1 MLRRL
6 TAGLGIVALAL
17 TVLTGVSNLASAAP
31 DCCKGIMCPMHQA
44 QPHAMSCDMGANGSG
59 CALKCLPDQ
68 RVGHYTASI
77 VFVLFAPATLHR
89 VPASE
94 PAIAFLPHLSPDALS
109 RVDLPPPRLHLS
121 A

>member
-6 TAGLGIVALAL
+6 IALLGILALAL
-17 TVLTGVSNLASAAP
+17 TILPGIPYLASATP
-31 DCCKGIMCPMHQA
+31 NCCNGIMCPMHEA
-44 QPHAMSCDMGANGSG
+44 QTHGMSCDMGANGTG

-68 RVGHYTASI
+68 RAGHYTATI
-77 VFVLFAPATLHR
+77 VFVLFAPTTLQR
-89 VPASE
+89 LPASE

-109 RVDLPPPRLHLS
+109 FVDSPPPRLPLS